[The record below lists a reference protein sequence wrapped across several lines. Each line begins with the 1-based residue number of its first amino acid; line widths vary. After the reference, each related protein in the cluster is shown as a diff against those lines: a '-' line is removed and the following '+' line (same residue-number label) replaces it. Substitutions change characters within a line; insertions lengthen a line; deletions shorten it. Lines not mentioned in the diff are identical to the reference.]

1 MYQSGHPPEDDQQLD
16 EIFID
21 IPPSNVRLHQ
31 CPVCSRKFNHESL
44 LKHVEICEKINTK
57 TRKPFDSTGQRLK
70 GTEFT
75 AVSAA
80 AANIAGS
87 RQAISKFDNY
97 RASPPKTV
105 SCFIT
110 FKFKTKEVNI
120 KDVLYNIKRL
130 QCLCNSICH

>member
-1 MYQSGHPPEDDQQLD
+1 MYQPGQAPEDDQQLD

-80 AANIAGS
+80 VANLSGS
-87 RQAISKFDNY
+87 RQAISKYDNC

-105 SCFIT
+105 SCFFT
-110 FKFKTKEVNI
+110 FEFKTKRCII
-120 KDVLYNIKRL
+120 KTLI
-130 QCLCNSICH
+130 